1 MNFWY
6 QYFIRKFSRKTD
18 KETIFWWHNMT
29 DKHFLQ
35 LIKPLDLQHDT
46 KLRLALLKLYFH
58 CFTTLIFYMRSQNSL
73 IAVFPSEIFWQ
84 LCVCE
89 LKKIW
94 IRMGRW
100 MSQRILGLQSKRHS
114 GQKKMMT
121 EQHVQRKKVVARP
134 LTYTFMAQP
143 LGKLES
149 SFHYMKETNKSSVL
163 ASTS

>member
-1 MNFWY
+1 
-6 QYFIRKFSRKTD
+6 
-18 KETIFWWHNMT
+18 MT

-89 LKKIW
+89 LKKN
-94 IRMGRW
+94 MDKNEK
-100 MSQRILGLQSKRHS
+100 MNESKNPWTTV
-114 GQKKMMT
+114 KKT
-121 EQHVQRKKVVARP
+121 LRAKKDDD
-134 LTYTFMAQP
+134 
-143 LGKLES
+143 
-149 SFHYMKETNKSSVL
+149 
-163 ASTS
+163 